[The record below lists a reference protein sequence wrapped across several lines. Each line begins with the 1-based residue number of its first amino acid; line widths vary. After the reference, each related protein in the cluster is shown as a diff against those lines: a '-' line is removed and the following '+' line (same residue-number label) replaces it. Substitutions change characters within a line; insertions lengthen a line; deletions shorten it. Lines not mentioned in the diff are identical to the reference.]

1 LLRTHRVEPRAVGTA
16 PLQAATAEQ
25 LIGRINAEAAKIRS
39 MNATV
44 DIAPSVGGEKK
55 GKVTEYQEIRGYVLL
70 RKPEMLRM
78 IGLYPVLRN
87 KAFDMVSDGDRF
99 KLYIPTKNKFIVGSR
114 EVTKPSKQ
122 PLENLRPQHIMD
134 ALLVKEID
142 PQNEI
147 AVLENS
153 METVKDARKKDVEQP
168 NYVLSIARRGADGKW
183 YLSRKIFFS
192 RTDLLPRK
200 QLLYDKTGNVVT
212 IAAYENYSEMSG
224 MMFPNIIQVD
234 RPQEEYSIQLGMVK
248 LKLNEPIK
256 DAQFELA
263 QPQGAQV
270 VQLDDQPQ
278 VSSAE
283 PSTKRQAHQ

>member
-1 LLRTHRVEPRAVGTA
+1 
-16 PLQAATAEQ
+16 
-25 LIGRINAEAAKIRS
+25 
-39 MNATV
+39 
-44 DIAPSVGGEKK
+44 
-55 GKVTEYQEIRGYVLL
+55 
-70 RKPEMLRM
+70 
-78 IGLYPVLRN
+78 
-87 KAFDMVSDGDRF
+87 
-99 KLYIPTKNKFIVGSR
+99 
-114 EVTKPSKQ
+114 
-122 PLENLRPQHIMD
+122 
-134 ALLVKEID
+134 
-142 PQNEI
+142 
-147 AVLENS
+147 
-153 METVKDARKKDVEQP
+153 VKDARKKDVEQP
-168 NYVLSIARRGADGKW
+168 NYVLSIARRGADEKW